1 MTLLHTIILGV
12 VEGITEFLPI
22 SSTAHLIITSK
33 ILQLKQT
40 EFLKLFE
47 VFIQSGAILSV
58 VFLYFNYLLKNKKVI
73 LKLFVSFLPT
83 ALIGYLFFNIIK
95 DVFFESLWILTIAF
109 FVVGLLFLL
118 IENKI
123 KKGKLNLKN
132 KISDISYKH
141 AFLIGLFQSFAVIPG
156 VSRAGAV
163 IISMLVMGYKRDESA
178 IYSFLLAVPTIAAA
192 SIFDLY
198 KNLNVLSS
206 NVTNIQML
214 IIGFVVSFISAYF
227 SVKWLIEYLKKN
239 SLLIF
244 GIYRIALAIILVLF
258 FIS

>member
-1 MTLLHTIILGV
+1 MNIIQAIILGV

-33 ILQLKQT
+33 VLQLKQT

-83 ALIGYLFFNIIK
+83 ALIGYIFFNIIK
-95 DVFFESLWILTIAF
+95 GVFFESLIIIIAALF
-109 FVVGLLFLL
+109 IVGLLF
-118 IENKI
+118 IFVENKI
-123 KKGKLNLKN
+123 KRGVLKLNKN
-132 KISDISYKH
+132 VSDLSFFQ
-141 AFLIGLFQSFAVIPG
+141 AFLIGFFQAFAIIPG

-163 IISMLVMGYKRDESA
+163 IISMLVMRYKRDEAA
-178 IYSFLLAVPTIAAA
+178 IYSFLLAIPTIAAA

-206 NVTNIQML
+206 SVTNIQML